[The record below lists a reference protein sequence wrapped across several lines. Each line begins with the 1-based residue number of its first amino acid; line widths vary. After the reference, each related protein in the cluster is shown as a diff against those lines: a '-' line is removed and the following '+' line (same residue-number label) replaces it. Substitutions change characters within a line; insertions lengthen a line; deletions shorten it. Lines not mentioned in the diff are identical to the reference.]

1 VLAVEAVADANLA
14 WLGAGVGLHVCGQ
27 LARGLAWRGVLCHS
41 WPEVARRRACAWHV
55 CGAGLTGILSAR
67 GGDAVRIAL
76 ARRELAGSTWPALA
90 GTLAAEGCLEVC
102 CGAVLALLA
111 AWLGVGVLGTPSPL
125 VIGGIAAALVV
136 AVLLATCVARV
147 RRAVRD
153 VGLGL
158 AVLRRPRCWL
168 GQVLPWQFCAR
179 AVRLAAVSCFLLAFG
194 LPATPAVVL
203 AAYAAQGSGAMLPLP
218 GAGPATV
225 GAALLVGVPVAAGH
239 PVNGSAVAALAIVQ
253 PVALT
258 AVGALI
264 SVALLATLSGLRDPR
279 ALLRGEKS

>member
-41 WPEVARRRACAWHV
+41 WPGVARRRACAWHV
-55 CGAGLTGILSAR
+55 CGAGLAGILSAR
-67 GGDAVRIAL
+67 GGDAVRITL
-76 ARRELAGSTWPALA
+76 AKRELSGATWPALA
-90 GTLAAEGCLEVC
+90 GTLAAEGCLEMG
-102 CGAVLALLA
+102 CGVLLALLA
-111 AWLGVGVLGTPSPL
+111 AWIGVGVLGAPSPL
-125 VIGGIAAALVV
+125 VVVAIAAAL
-136 AVLLATCVARV
+136 AVGGLLAARFARV
-147 RRAVRD
+147 RRAAREAWRGV
-153 VGLGL
+153 
-158 AVLRRPRCWL
+158 AVLREPGRCAR
-168 GQVLPWQFCAR
+168 QVVPWQFCAR
-179 AVRLAAVSCFLLAFG
+179 VVRLGAVSCIRLAFG

-203 AAYAAQGSGAMLPLP
+203 AAYAAQGSGAVLPVP

-239 PVNGSAVAALAIVQ
+239 PVDGSAVAALAIVQ

-264 SVALLATLSGLRDPR
+264 SVGLLA
-279 ALLRGEKS
+279 ALRGRRTD